1 MTLLHSAAATKSKK
15 SVLGASQF
23 KCSLCSS
30 HDDDDDEEEEEDR
43 VDLFVL
49 FSSCRH
55 LPVGHF
61 FASSSPL
68 SATKLGIEIRM
79 ISCWVAP

>member
-30 HDDDDDEEEEEDR
+30 HDDVDDDGDDDDDEEEEGEDNR
-43 VDLFVL
+43 NKQV
-49 FSSCRH
+49 
-55 LPVGHF
+55 P
-61 FASSSPL
+61 
-68 SATKLGIEIRM
+68 T
-79 ISCWVAP
+79 

>member
-1 MTLLHSAAATKSKK
+1 MIWTSDYISNNADENYA
-15 SVLGASQF
+15 
-23 KCSLCSS
+23 
-30 HDDDDDEEEEEDR
+30 HDDGDDDDEEEEENR

-61 FASSSPL
+61 FAISSPL

-79 ISCWVAP
+79 ISCWVVP

>member
-30 HDDDDDEEEEEDR
+30 HDDDDDEEEEENEEGEDNGNKQ
-43 VDLFVL
+43 V
-49 FSSCRH
+49 
-55 LPVGHF
+55 P
-61 FASSSPL
+61 
-68 SATKLGIEIRM
+68 T
-79 ISCWVAP
+79 

>member
-30 HDDDDDEEEEEDR
+30 HDDDDDDDEEEEGEDDR
-43 VDLFVL
+43 NKQV
-49 FSSCRH
+49 
-55 LPVGHF
+55 P
-61 FASSSPL
+61 
-68 SATKLGIEIRM
+68 T
-79 ISCWVAP
+79 

>member
-30 HDDDDDEEEEEDR
+30 HDDDDEEEEEENEEGEDNGNKQ
-43 VDLFVL
+43 V
-49 FSSCRH
+49 
-55 LPVGHF
+55 P
-61 FASSSPL
+61 
-68 SATKLGIEIRM
+68 T
-79 ISCWVAP
+79 